1 MANNYTNFSLAFRLK
16 GGARARKW
24 IESLLSKA
32 SAAAGDDTEDK
43 DLLAAFPSWEHYQSM
58 GFEWDF
64 DESRSEM
71 WINDGGGEGNVETL
85 IEFLRAY
92 LAKFDPKGK
101 VGFEY
106 ANTCSSARPGEFG
119 GGAVVVKAKGPC
131 KYINTG
137 EWLAK
142 ELAK

>member
-1 MANNYTNFSLAFRLK
+1 MANNYTNFSLAFKLK
-16 GGARARKW
+16 GGTKARRW
-24 IESLLSKA
+24 IEDLLTKA

-43 DLLAAFPSWEHYQSM
+43 DILAVFKSWENYQSM

-64 DESRSEM
+64 ESNNEM
-71 WINDGGGEGNVETL
+71 WINDGGGEGNVESV
-85 IEFLRAY
+85 IEFLQAY

-106 ANTCSSARPGEFG
+106 ANTCSSPRVGEFG
-119 GGAVVVKAKGPC
+119 GGAIVVKAKGPC
-131 KYINTG
+131 KYVNTG

-142 ELAK
+142 EMGK